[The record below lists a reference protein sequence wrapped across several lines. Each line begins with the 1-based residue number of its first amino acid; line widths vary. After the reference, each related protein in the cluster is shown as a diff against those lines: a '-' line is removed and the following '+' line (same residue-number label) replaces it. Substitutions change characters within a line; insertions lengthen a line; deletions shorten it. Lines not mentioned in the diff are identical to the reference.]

1 MKSIYK
7 SLSSCIFVF
16 ILAMTATFSNAQTI
30 VSGIKAG
37 TPFITTATNVTAT
50 VSNGAGVIYTPRFAR
65 RTITF
70 GTGNARTGGF
80 AADTRTAS
88 AATAETKGEWVE
100 WAISPASGYDLN
112 ITGITL
118 RGIGTVA
125 SATNY
130 YAVAYSVGDTT
141 SFANG
146 TANFLDS
153 AGSAGNVLYTSSN
166 YLASG
171 ADTTGQSVVV
181 SNGTTVYL
189 RVYMWG
195 AAARVNTSV
204 FTINGF
210 ILSGSVTPTQATSST
225 TNVTICSGGS
235 YLFNGTSYTA
245 SGTYTYHT
253 LNSVGA
259 DSAAILNLT
268 VSAPATSNALNLVGC
283 SGVTYKGVTY
293 TSPTFFTDTV
303 RTAQG
308 CDSIYNFVTISINCT
323 PVVNSFTPTTA
334 ANGDTVT
341 IKGINFTGTT
351 AVNFGGTN
359 AIWFSVVNDTT
370 LLATVGTGTSGT
382 IYVINANGT
391 GFLAGFVYNPANII
405 KGIKATTPFL
415 NAGVNV
421 TAAITHGSGL
431 LQVPAYRAGTIV
443 FGTRRAGG
451 AGGGGGFAAD
461 GATATFDTA
470 NSKNEYVQFAIS
482 PALGYNMNISGITIA
497 GNGTAVSATD
507 NYAVAYAIG
516 DSTLFASGGETFL
529 DSAGN
534 TGNILYRSVG
544 YLASGA
550 DTTGQSVTVND
561 GSTIYVRVYMW
572 NASARANASQF
583 TISNFTMI
591 GTLTADATSS
601 ITKTNICYGGSYL
614 FNGTS
619 YTSAGTYTS
628 HLLNVGGGDSTAIL
642 KLTVS
647 PQAKTDTLTYIN
659 CTSVTYKNVTYTAT
673 TSFVDTVISSLG
685 CDSIYHNVNISIS
698 CVPVINS
705 FFPTNAAIGD
715 TVTISGVNFTGA
727 SAVSFGGN
735 NAASFT
741 VVSDTLLQ
749 AIVGNG
755 STGIISITTPN
766 GIVTATGFVYNTA
779 NIITGIKATTPFITA
794 GKNVVAGLTYGSGML
809 EVPAGARRTIT
820 FGTRA
825 ARTAGFAADGATA
838 NFDTSNAKNEYVQFA
853 ISPVSGYKLN
863 INGITIKGNGT
874 VANATDYYAI
884 AYSVGDSTA
893 FANGTSTFLD
903 SAGSA
908 GNIAYRTAGYLVSGD
923 DTTGLNVLVQNNTK
937 LYVRVYLWNA
947 SARANASQFTLS
959 TFTVY
964 GSVTSAATSST
975 TDTSICAG
983 KSFTFNGVT
992 YDSTGSY
999 TAILTNSVGADSL
1012 AHLNL
1017 IVKDTSTSTT
1027 KQSICQGG
1035 SYTFNG
1041 TTYSKAGTYSFHLT
1055 NAVGCDSLATLVLTV
1070 KDTST
1075 STTKQSICQG
1085 GSYTFNGTTYSKAG
1099 TYSFHL
1105 TNAVGCDSLATLVL
1119 TVTDTST
1126 STTIDSICAGSSYT
1140 FNGSTYTI
1148 AGTYA
1153 AHLTNAVGCD
1163 STAYLVLSSIT
1174 KKVPSVSIKAF
1185 ADTVCSGT
1193 ALKLT
1198 ATSTNGGTS
1207 PSYQWS
1213 VNGIAIPGYSLD
1225 TLSYTSSLAG
1235 QVSVTCKLT
1244 SNATCLVANTVTSN
1258 VLPVT
1263 VNPLI
1268 TPKVSI
1274 AVNPSL
1280 GNPQCERTL
1289 QFTATA
1295 EKGLVTN
1302 TYQWTKNW
1310 SNISGATS
1318 DTVSIA
1324 GLANGDIVACFITAS
1339 GSCVVSPDTT
1349 SDNIVISNI
1358 IPSVTSSV
1366 SISSQLNGTT
1376 ETFTAT
1382 PVNGGSTPTYQW
1394 YKNTSL
1400 VGSDSTYTDSSLVTG
1415 DSVWL
1420 VLYSSAACNIQ
1431 PNDTSNIIIVTNPLP
1446 VSIKA
1451 FTVSVDGNHSVL
1463 NWATATEL
1471 NTSHF
1476 NVQHSTD
1483 GSNFS
1488 NIGNVKA
1495 IGSGANSYQFTDKS
1509 PANGTNYYRLQ
1520 SVDKDGASTYSK
1532 IVSASLTIN
1541 DSRLTIYPNPAK
1553 DYLTIKG
1560 NHIASVNVLD
1570 NMGRLV
1576 SVQSLKDA
1584 TNPSITVASL
1594 PAGVYHLRIQ
1604 TTAGSI
1610 STIAFVKQ

>member
-1 MKSIYK
+1 
-7 SLSSCIFVF
+7 
-16 ILAMTATFSNAQTI
+16 MTATFSNAQTI

-37 TPFITTATNVTAT
+37 TPFITTATNVNAT
-50 VSNGAGVIYTPRFAR
+50 ISNGAGVIYTPRVAR

-88 AATAETKGEWVE
+88 ATTAETKGEWVE
-100 WAISPASGYDLN
+100 WAISPAAGYDLN

-141 SFANG
+141 AFANG
-146 TANFLDS
+146 TAAFLDS

-225 TNVTICSGGS
+225 TDITICSGGS
-235 YLFNGTSYTA
+235 YLFNGTSYST

-268 VSAPATSNALNLVGC
+268 VSAPPASNALNFVGC

-303 RTAQG
+303 RSSFG

-341 IKGINFTGTT
+341 IKGVNFTGTT

-359 AIWFSVVNDTT
+359 ATWFSVVNDTT
-370 LLATVGTGTSGT
+370 LLATVGTGTTGT

-391 GFLAGFVYNPANII
+391 GFLAGFVFNPANII
-405 KGIKATTPFL
+405 KGIKTTTPFL

-421 TAAITHGSGL
+421 TAAISHGSGL

-470 NSKNEYVQFAIS
+470 NSKGEYVQFAVS
-482 PALGYNMNISGITIA
+482 PALGYNMNISGITIK
-497 GNGTAVSATD
+497 GNGTAASATND
-507 NYAVAYAIG
+507 YAVAYAIG

-529 DSAGN
+529 DSASN

-544 YLASGA
+544 YLASGD
-550 DTTGQSVTVND
+550 DTTGQSITVND

-591 GTLTADATSS
+591 GTITADATSS

-619 YTSAGTYTS
+619 YTNAGTYTS

-647 PQAKTDTLTYIN
+647 PQAKSDTLTYIN
-659 CTSVTYKNVTYTAT
+659 CTSVTYKNVTYTTT
-673 TSFVDTVISSLG
+673 TSFIDTVESSLG

-727 SAVSFGGN
+727 SVVSFGGN

-741 VVSDTLLQ
+741 VVSDTLIQ

-766 GIVTATGFVYNTA
+766 GIVTATGFIYNTA

-794 GKNVVAGLTYGSGML
+794 GKNVVAGLTYGNGML

-874 VANATDYYAI
+874 VANATDYYAV

-893 FANGTSTFLD
+893 FAKGTSTFLD
-903 SAGSA
+903 SAGNA

-983 KSFTFNGVT
+983 TSLTFNGVT
-992 YDSTGSY
+992 YDSTGSF
-999 TAILTNSVGADSL
+999 TAILINSVGADSL

-1027 KQSICQGG
+1027 KQSICQGA

-1085 GSYTFNGTTYSKAG
+1085 GAYTFNGTTYSKAG

-1105 TNAVGCDSLATLVL
+1105 INAVGCDSLATLVL
-1119 TVTDTST
+1119 TVKDTST

-1140 FNGSTYTI
+1140 FNGSIYTT

-1163 STAYLVLSSIT
+1163 STAYLVLKVVAPPAVTIT
-1174 KKVPSVSIKAF
+1174 
-1185 ADTVCSGT
+1185 G
-1193 ALKLT
+1193 ALILPGNPCPPV
-1198 ATSTNGGTS
+1198 AY
-1207 PSYQWS
+1207 YQF
-1213 VNGIAIPGYSLD
+1213 N
-1225 TLSYTSSLAG
+1225 
-1235 QVSVTCKLT
+1235 
-1244 SNATCLVANTVTSN
+1244 NTVTN
-1258 VLPVT
+1258 GEKVVL
-1263 VNPLI
+1263 
-1268 TPKVSI
+1268 
-1274 AVNPSL
+1274 
-1280 GNPQCERTL
+1280 
-1289 QFTATA
+1289 
-1295 EKGLVTN
+1295 
-1302 TYQWTKNW
+1302 YQWNFGNGT
-1310 SNISGATS
+1310 ISST
-1318 DTVSIA
+1318 
-1324 GLANGDIVACFITAS
+1324 
-1339 GSCVVSPDTT
+1339 DTT
-1349 SDNIVISNI
+1349 SSPVMYSYTVAGKYWVSCTVTNSLGCKAVTD
-1358 IPSVTSSV
+1358 SVLVTILPDIASSV
-1366 SISSQLNGTT
+1366 SISSQVNGTT
-1376 ETFTAT
+1376 ETFIANTINGGAT
-1382 PVNGGSTPTYQW
+1382 PAYQW
-1394 YKNTSL
+1394 YKNSTL
-1400 VGSDSTYTDSSLVTG
+1400 VGSDSTYTDSVLVTG
-1415 DSVWL
+1415 DSVW
-1420 VLYSSAACNIQ
+1420 VVMTSSAGCIIQ
-1431 PNDTSNIIIVTNPLP
+1431 PNDTSNIILVTNPLP
-1446 VSIKA
+1446 VSLKT
-1451 FTVSVDGNHSVL
+1451 FTASVDGNHSIL

-1471 NTSHF
+1471 STSHF

-1483 GSNFS
+1483 GSSFS

-1495 IGSGANSYQFTDKS
+1495 IGNGANSYQFTDKS

-1532 IVSASLTIN
+1532 VVSVSFTIH
-1541 DSRLTIYPNPAK
+1541 DSPLTIYPNPAK

-1576 SVQSLKDA
+1576 SIQSLKDA

-1604 TTAGSI
+1604 TTDGSI

>member
-1 MKSIYK
+1 
-7 SLSSCIFVF
+7 
-16 ILAMTATFSNAQTI
+16 MTATFSNAQTI

-50 VSNGAGVIYTPRFAR
+50 VSNGAGVIYTPRVAR

-171 ADTTGQSVVV
+171 ADTIGQSVVV

-195 AAARVNTSV
+195 AAARVNASV

-359 AIWFSVVNDTT
+359 ATWFSVVNDTT

-497 GNGTAVSATD
+497 GNGTAVSATND
-507 NYAVAYAIG
+507 YTVAYAIG
-516 DSTLFASGGETFL
+516 DSTLFTSGGETFL

-619 YTSAGTYTS
+619 YTSAGTYTA

-698 CVPVINS
+698 CVPVISS

-715 TVTISGVNFTGA
+715 TVTIGGVNFTGA

-755 STGIISITTPN
+755 LSGIISITTPN
-766 GIVTATGFVYNTA
+766 GIVTATGFIYNTA

-825 ARTAGFAADGATA
+825 ARTAGFAADGVTAT
-838 NFDTSNAKNEYVQFA
+838 FDTSNAKNEYVQFA

-874 VANATDYYAI
+874 VASATDNYAI

-923 DTTGLNVLVQNNTK
+923 DTTGLNVLVQNNTT
-937 LYVRVYLWNA
+937 LYLRVYLWNA
-947 SARANASQFTLS
+947 AARANASQFTIS

-983 KSFTFNGVT
+983 TSLTFNGVN

-1027 KQSICQGG
+1027 KDTICQGGSYTFNGMTYSKAGTYSFHLTNAVGCDSLATLVLTVKDTTTSTTKNSICQGG

-1075 STTKQSICQG
+1075 STT
-1085 GSYTFNGTTYSKAG
+1085 
-1099 TYSFHL
+1099 
-1105 TNAVGCDSLATLVL
+1105 V
-1119 TVTDTST
+1119 
-1126 STTIDSICAGSSYT
+1126 DSICAGSSYT
-1140 FNGSTYTI
+1140 FNGSTYTK

-1153 AHLTNAVGCD
+1153 VHLTNAAGCD
-1163 STAYLVLSSIT
+1163 STATLVLTVVAPPAVKIT
-1174 KKVPSVSIKAF
+1174 
-1185 ADTVCSGT
+1185 
-1193 ALKLT
+1193 
-1198 ATSTNGGTS
+1198 
-1207 PSYQWS
+1207 
-1213 VNGIAIPGYSLD
+1213 
-1225 TLSYTSSLAG
+1225 
-1235 QVSVTCKLT
+1235 
-1244 SNATCLVANTVTSN
+1244 AN
-1258 VLPVT
+1258 
-1263 VNPLI
+1263 LI
-1268 TPKVSI
+1268 TPGNPCPPVAYYQFNSTITNGEEVVLYQWIFGSDTMPTTTTYPIMSSYDVPGKYWVSCT
-1274 AVNPSL
+1274 VTNSL
-1280 GNPQCERTL
+1280 GCKS
-1289 QFTATA
+1289 ATDSV
-1295 EKGLVTN
+1295 LVT
-1302 TYQWTKNW
+1302 
-1310 SNISGATS
+1310 I
-1318 DTVSIA
+1318 
-1324 GLANGDIVACFITAS
+1324 F
-1339 GSCVVSPDTT
+1339 PD
-1349 SDNIVISNI
+1349 S
-1358 IPSVTSSV
+1358 TSSV
-1366 SISSQLNGTT
+1366 SISSQVNGAT

-1382 PVNGGSTPTYQW
+1382 AISGGSTPTYQW
-1394 YKNTSL
+1394 YKNNTL
-1400 VGSDSTYTDSSLVTG
+1400 VGSDSTYTDSVLVTG
-1415 DSVWL
+1415 DSVW
-1420 VLYSSAACNIQ
+1420 VVMTSSAGCIIQ
-1431 PNDTSNIIIVTNPLP
+1431 PVDTSNIIIVTNPLP
-1446 VSIKA
+1446 VSLKA
-1451 FTVSVDGNHSVL
+1451 FTVSVDGNHAIL

-1495 IGSGANSYQFTDKS
+1495 MGNGANSYQFTDKS

-1520 SVDKDGASTYSK
+1520 SVDKDGSYTYSK
-1532 IVSASLTIN
+1532 VVSALFTIN
-1541 DSRLTIYPNPAK
+1541 NSPLTIYPNPAK
-1553 DYLTIKG
+1553 DNITING
-1560 NHIASVNVLD
+1560 NHIASIQVLD
-1570 NMGRLV
+1570 NIGRLV
-1576 SVQSLKDA
+1576 SVQSVKDA

-1604 TTAGSI
+1604 TTDGSI
-1610 STIAFVKQ
+1610 NTIAFIKE